1 MSINPV
7 ARRSQMAPVGRAV
20 RAYVAPVDR
29 PSGASVP
36 FDPAVQGQFDL
47 DSVPGPWLDLG
58 WIENFQRTA
67 ATKYDALRSGPTS
80 NITVQY
86 RSQPE
91 ARVDFDLPSWGKLQM
106 AIAGGSQQMNVLAVL
121 PLTPPQGSGGAALP
135 PSPLQPGSTITEL
148 ILTADQLANYNVG
161 DIVAVDS
168 DYTGTVGYVG
178 AGAPAAYLSSPLNPV
193 TQSDFIR
200 RVTFNVSRV
209 SSKTST
215 SLLLAQPLLGAPTG
229 SGMGVQKVVAFVDRE
244 GSSFFQEWSGLFV
257 IVGETGGRACFY
269 YPRLQVVASGVE
281 TRQEFTA
288 PLFGHMLH
296 ASLHALP
303 TVDVNDGE
311 TVLCYRSYF
320 PTADAAVF

>member
-1 MSINPV
+1 MSINPL
-7 ARRSQMAPVGRAV
+7 ARRSQMAPVARAV

-29 PSGASVP
+29 PSGESMP

-47 DSVPGPWLDLG
+47 DSPPSPWFDLG

-67 ATKYDALRSGPTS
+67 ATKYDALRSGSSGT
-80 NITVQY
+80 ITIQY

-106 AIAGGSQQMNVLAVL
+106 AITGGAQQMNVLAVL
-121 PLTPPQGSGGAALP
+121 PSSPPQGSGGTAIP
-135 PSPLQPGSTITEL
+135 PSPLQSGSTRTEL
-148 ILTADQLANYNVG
+148 VLTADQLANYNVG
-161 DIVAVDS
+161 DMVAVDS
-168 DYTGTVGYVG
+168 DYTGTIGYVG
-178 AGAPAAYLSSPLNPV
+178 AGAPAAYLSSPLNPS

-215 SLLLAQPLLGAPTG
+215 SLLLAQPLIGVPST
-229 SGMGVQKVVAFVDRE
+229 GMGVQRVVAFLDRE
-244 GSSFFQEWSGLFV
+244 GSSFFQEWAGLFV

-269 YPRLQVVASGVE
+269 YPRFQVAASGVE
-281 TRQEFTA
+281 TRQEFA
-288 PLFGHMLH
+288 SPLFGHMLH

-303 TVDVNDGE
+303 TIDTNDNE

-320 PTADAAVF
+320 PTPDAALF

>member
-1 MSINPV
+1 MSINPL

-29 PSGASVP
+29 PSGVIMP
-36 FDPAVQGQFDL
+36 FDPAAQGQFDL
-47 DSVPGPWLDLG
+47 DSPPPPWLDLG

-67 ATKYDALRSGPTS
+67 ATKYDALRSGPSGT
-80 NITVQY
+80 ITVQY

-121 PLTPPQGSGGAALP
+121 PLEPAPRFGRHGDSAISLAA
-135 PSPLQPGSTITEL
+135 GFHRDRANTH
-148 ILTADQLANYNVG
+148 ADQLANYNVG

-168 DYTGTVGYVG
+168 DYTGTIGYVG
-178 AGAPAAYLSSPLNPV
+178 AGAPAAYLSSPLNPS

-209 SSKTST
+209 SSKTPT
-215 SLLLAQPLLGAPTG
+215 SLLLAQPLIGVPTT
-229 SGMGVQKVVAFVDRE
+229 GMGVQKSRGVRGPRGQQLLPGVVRPVRHRRRDRRSRVLLLSPPPG
-244 GSSFFQEWSGLFV
+244 GSQWRGNPARIRLLRCSV
-257 IVGETGGRACFY
+257 TCCTPACTLC
-269 YPRLQVVASGVE
+269 P
-281 TRQEFTA
+281 
-288 PLFGHMLH
+288 PL
-296 ASLHALP
+296 
-303 TVDVNDGE
+303 TINDNE

-320 PTADAAVF
+320 PTPDAALF

>member
-1 MSINPV
+1 MSINPL

-29 PSGASVP
+29 PSGVIYP
-36 FDPAVQGQFDL
+36 FDPAAQGQFDL
-47 DSVPGPWLDLG
+47 DSPPSPWLDLG
-58 WIENFQRTA
+58 WVENFQRTA
-67 ATKYDALRSGPTS
+67 VSKYDALRSGPS
-80 NITVQY
+80 GSIAVQY
-86 RSQPE
+86 RAQPE

-106 AIAGGSQQMNVLAVL
+106 AIAGGSQQMNVLAVI
-121 PLTPPQGSGGAALP
+121 PLSPPQGSGGTAIP
-135 PSPLQPGSTITEL
+135 PAPLQPGSTVTQL
-148 ILTADQLANYNVG
+148 VLTPNKLANFNVG
-161 DIVAVDS
+161 DIVAVDA
-168 DYTGTVGYVG
+168 DYTGAIGYVG
-178 AGAPAAYLSSPLNPV
+178 AGAPAAYLSSPLNPS

-200 RVTFNVSRV
+200 RVTFNVARV

-215 SLLLAQPLLGAPTG
+215 ALLLAQPLIGMPT
-229 SGMGVQKVVAFVDRE
+229 SGMGVQKVLAFVDRE

-269 YPRLQVVASGVE
+269 YPRLQVAASGVE
-281 TRQEFTA
+281 TRQQFAA

-303 TVDVNDGE
+303 TVDPNDDE

-320 PTADAAVF
+320 PTPDAALF

>member
-1 MSINPV
+1 MSINPL

-20 RAYVAPVDR
+20 RAYLAPVDR
-29 PSGASVP
+29 VGGVIFP

-47 DSVPGPWLDLG
+47 DSPPLPWFDLG

-67 ATKYDALRSGPTS
+67 ATKYDALRSGPNAT
-80 NITVQY
+80 ITVQY

-91 ARVDFDLPSWGKLQM
+91 AHVDFDLPSWGKLQM
-106 AIAGGSQQMNVLAVL
+106 AIAGGSQQMNVLVTL
-121 PLTPPQGSGGAALP
+121 PLTPPQGSGGTAVP
-135 PSPLQPGSTITEL
+135 PSPLQSGSTVTEL

-168 DYTGTVGYVG
+168 DYTGTTGYVG
-178 AGAPAAYLSSPLNPV
+178 AGAPAAYLSSPLNPS

-209 SSKTST
+209 SSKTPT
-215 SLLLAQPLLGAPTG
+215 SLLLAQPLIGAPTT
-229 SGMGVQKVVAFVDRE
+229 GMGVQRVAAFADRE

-269 YPRLQVVASGVE
+269 YPRLQVAASGTEV
-281 TRQEFTA
+281 RQAFA
-288 PLFGHMLH
+288 SPLFGHMLH

-303 TVDVNDGE
+303 TVDINDGE

>member
-1 MSINPV
+1 MSINPL
-7 ARRSQMAPVGRAV
+7 ARRSQMAPIGRAV
-20 RAYVAPVDR
+20 RAYLATVDC

-36 FDPAVQGQFDL
+36 FDPAAQGQFDL
-47 DSVPGPWLDLG
+47 DVPPSGWFDLG

-67 ATKYDALRSGPTS
+67 ATKYDSLRSGPSGT
-80 NITVQY
+80 ITVQY

-121 PLTPPQGSGGAALP
+121 PLSPPQGSGGTAIP
-135 PSPLQPGSTITEL
+135 PSPLQPGSSISEL
-148 ILTADQLANYNVG
+148 ILTSDQLADYNVG
-161 DIVAVDS
+161 DVVAVDS
-168 DYTGTVGYVG
+168 DYTGAVGYVG
-178 AGAPAAYLSSPLNPV
+178 AGAPAAYLSSPLNPS

-209 SSKTST
+209 SSKTPT
-215 SLLLAQPLLGAPTG
+215 SLLLAQPLIGPPT
-229 SGMGVQKVVAFVDRE
+229 SGMGVQRVVAFVDRE

-269 YPRLQVVASGVE
+269 YPRLQVAASGVE
-281 TRQEFTA
+281 TRPELTP

-303 TVDVNDGE
+303 TVDVNDDE

-320 PTADAAVF
+320 PTAGAALF

>member
-1 MSINPV
+1 MSINPL
-7 ARRSQMAPVGRAV
+7 ARRSQMAPIGRAV
-20 RAYVAPVDR
+20 RAYLATVDR

-36 FDPAVQGQFDL
+36 FDPGAQGQFDL
-47 DSVPGPWLDLG
+47 DDPPSGWFDLG

-67 ATKYDALRSGPTS
+67 ATKHDALRSGPSGT
-80 NITVQY
+80 ITVQY

-121 PLTPPQGSGGAALP
+121 PLSPPQGSGGAAIP
-135 PSPLQPGSTITEL
+135 PSPLQPGSSISEL
-148 ILTADQLANYNVG
+148 ILTSDQLADYNVG
-161 DIVAVDS
+161 DVVAVDS

-178 AGAPAAYLSSPLNPV
+178 AGAPAAYLSSPLNPS

-209 SSKTST
+209 SSKTPT
-215 SLLLAQPLLGAPTG
+215 SLLLAQPLIGPPT
-229 SGMGVQKVVAFVDRE
+229 SGMGVQRVVAFVDRE

-269 YPRLQVVASGVE
+269 YPRLQVAAGGVE
-281 TRQEFTA
+281 TRQELA
-288 PLFGHMLH
+288 PPLFGHMLH

-303 TVDVNDGE
+303 TVDVNDDE

-320 PTADAAVF
+320 PTAGAALF